1 MKSYDKTNKIQN
13 KLNEVIQQKDDE
25 IAKLT
30 KENEKLKLKND
41 ELRKEK
47 FDAGLGKG
55 EINRLKSVIN
65 DLQRDIATLKNKVKK
80 LEGNEILAHFS
91 NEQKRLIKNIRNL
104 SYPKWPDIDALATKF
119 QLGLDNVIQV
129 AYKIKLNSISDRDYY
144 TYLFRDDIVALLE
157 KILSVLTNTIDSS
170 ASFYLLNLIN
180 GKVKLPPR
188 FYKAVP
194 LMEDKKVLE
203 HILWLV
209 NLESKGYHG
218 SKEKDKRIFVDEETN
233 EKKKYINFFNLSNE
247 EKLTTIFTMLEFIYA
262 VFVDKDQE
270 TYLQAVSSCWYKTL

>member
-1 MKSYDKTNKIQN
+1 MKSYDKTNKIQT

-30 KENEKLKLKND
+30 KENEKLKAKVD

-55 EINRLKSVIN
+55 EVNHLKSIIT
-65 DLQRDIATLKNKVKK
+65 DLQRDIATLNNKVKK
-80 LEGNEILAHFS
+80 LEGNEVLAHFT
-91 NEQKRLIKNIRNL
+91 NEQKRLIKNIRSL
-104 SYPKWPDIDALATKF
+104 SYPKWPDIDALAIKF

-129 AYKIKLNSISDRDYY
+129 AYKIQINSISDRDYY

-157 KILSVLTNTIDSS
+157 KILSVLTNTIEAS
-170 ASFYLLNLIN
+170 ASYYLLNLMN
-180 GKVKLPPR
+180 GKVKLPSR

-194 LMEDKKVLE
+194 LLEDKKVLE

-218 SKEKDKRIFVDEETN
+218 SKEKEKRVFVDEETN
-233 EKKKYINFFNLSNE
+233 EKKKFINFFNLTNE
-247 EKLTTIFTMLEFIYA
+247 EKLTTIFTMLSFIYA
-262 VFVDKDQE
+262 VFTDKDKE

>member
-180 GKVKLPPR
+180 GKVKLPAR